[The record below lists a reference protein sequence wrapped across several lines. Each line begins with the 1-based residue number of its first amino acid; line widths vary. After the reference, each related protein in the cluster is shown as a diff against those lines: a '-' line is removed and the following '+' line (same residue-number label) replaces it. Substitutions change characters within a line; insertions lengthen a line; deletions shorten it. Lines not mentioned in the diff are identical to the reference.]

1 MWKTN
6 PLVSYSCSEIPLAP
20 GCAEQS
26 RFSKR
31 YGGESGQ
38 ELAPDLLALP
48 SPLSSMGSLPA
59 TASKLEQP
67 SDSHSYEVFNEF
79 QAEYKVLIVQI
90 LTQYGYCLVSISY
103 LVNSENICIKSVT
116 ALFQCFRRYDIITK
130 YATNGFVSPTQ
141 LFQPSRWNKRTS
153 LSSFCHIVF
162 LTSLHFLER

>member
-1 MWKTN
+1 MIIRTKKKGQPLLTMWKTN

-31 YGGESGQ
+31 CGDESGQ
-38 ELAPDLLALP
+38 ELAPGLLALP
-48 SPLSSMGSLPA
+48 SPPSSMDTLGSLPA

-67 SDSHSYEVFNEF
+67 SDGNSYEVFNEF

-90 LTQYGYCLVSISY
+90 LAQYGYCLFSISY

-130 YATNGFVSPTQ
+130 YAGNGFVSPTQ
-141 LFQPSRWNKRTS
+141 LFQPSR
-153 LSSFCHIVF
+153 
-162 LTSLHFLER
+162 